1 MTMETYQT
9 RQRITNR
16 TLTVEELPEEFEGL
30 EVEVKVAV
38 LQNDFSLNSGDEKQN
53 KQTTLQK
60 PKETTQNTVQ
70 SKEDWLAIINKFAGI
85 YQPGEYVMPEDEW
98 YKQ

>member
-1 MTMETYQT
+1 METYQT
-9 RQRITNR
+9 KQRIINR

-38 LQNDFSLNSGDEKQN
+38 LPKDPSLEPGNKKQN
-53 KQTTLQK
+53 KQTVPQGAK
-60 PKETTQNTVQ
+60 QVAQNTVQ
-70 SKEDWLAIINKFAGI
+70 SKEDRLITIKQFAGI
-85 YQPGEYVMPEDEW
+85 YKSGEYVMPEDEW